1 MIVPFAFS
9 KKLKLA
15 GNNWSK
21 ANEIYINH
29 IKDYLQ
35 GLNLLRTYSIY
46 KEIYQKSLKNLKFLE
61 QKNYDLM
68 KTQAVA

>member
-35 GLNLLRTYSIY
+35 GFNVLRTYSIY
-46 KEIYQKSLKNLKFLE
+46 KEIYQKKS
-61 QKNYDLM
+61 
-68 KTQAVA
+68 

>member
-1 MIVPFAFS
+1 MSFLPMIVPFAFS

-35 GLNLLRTYSIY
+35 GFNVLRTYSIY

-61 QKNYDLM
+61 QKTMTL
-68 KTQAVA
+68 